1 MFEESTLKR
10 NSLPS
15 TVTGE
20 IVWHLIEISPD
31 HFAKLSLPARLP
43 FNSEMRSVGRVS
55 SFGSVLVRQ
64 PPQKNSYFT
73 RALKRSIQ
81 AFIIYTSSSKLS
93 NNRNCLFPIST
104 HNLILVQKWMQMSQC
119 SVTINSTF
127 NGFSVSDPLLLKA
140 ARNME
145 SPWFD
150 LGHPKAAVKR
160 NCNAGGG
167 RMQRTFLKPVTGGL
181 WHYWPGGRAR
191 AHCSSPSNFAGR
203 DEGTWKMDHFRAISN
218 ELSFQRWIDGL
229 RRWPFFWRTFL
240 W

>member
-167 RMQRTFLKPVTGGL
+167 RMQRTFLKPVTGLLPLLPVTTVNASDITGL
-181 WHYWPGGRAR
+181 AAVHGLTAAAR
-191 AHCSSPSNFAGR
+191 PILQEEMR
-203 DEGTWKMDHFRAISN
+203 
-218 ELSFQRWIDGL
+218 ELEKWTIFGQSLMNYRFSDG
-229 RRWPFFWRTFL
+229 
-240 W
+240 